1 MSSGV
6 SRRSV
11 LSTVGALPLFLTS
24 ALVYP
29 AAAQNRPASKW
40 FRYGAGV
47 EESWDVSGD
56 PAKPMQFSITRKGMA
71 LRRSSQRVL
80 VLYPRP
86 SSAYDVA
93 ITKILQVFESKALD
107 AQFTVINFEMDDARG
122 KEAVKFA
129 ERN

>member
-6 SRRSV
+6 NRRR
-11 LSTVGALPLFLTS
+11 FLS
-24 ALVYP
+24 ALGSALGATPLLLASPLVRP

-40 FRYGAGV
+40 FRYVTGV
-47 EESWDVSGD
+47 EDFWDVSGD
-56 PAKPMQFSITRKGMA
+56 PAKPMQFSITRKGME

-93 ITKILQVFESKALD
+93 ITRSEEHTS
-107 AQFTVINFEMDDARG
+107 
-122 KEAVKFA
+122 
-129 ERN
+129 